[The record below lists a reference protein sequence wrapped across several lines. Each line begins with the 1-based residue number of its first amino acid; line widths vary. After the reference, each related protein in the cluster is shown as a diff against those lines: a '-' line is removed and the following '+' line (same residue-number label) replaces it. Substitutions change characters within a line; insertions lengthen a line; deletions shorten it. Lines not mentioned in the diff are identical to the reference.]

1 MLGLLQSVGVAGLV
15 GMAGCSG
22 DDGSE
27 TADETPTGG
36 DTPTETG
43 APTDE
48 TPTEGDTP
56 TETGAPTE
64 TDGPATPGGEAVF
77 AVFDMDPSGSS
88 VPNNTPGEVSVTV
101 VNNGDGSGTQ
111 SLALLVDGDEI
122 DTREVSL
129 EAGEE
134 TTVTFR
140 VDTAGLS
147 PGEYTLTAESSDDD
161 TGGTLT
167 VIERPNILFLFAED
181 WNWGTVWDDPALET
195 PALDQ
200 IASDGVAF
208 NQAYCSAPSCS
219 PSRSAVLSGQHF
231 WRTET
236 SALLWGNYPDDLVSY
251 PGVLA
256 EQSDYH
262 VGHGGK
268 GYGPDP
274 DLDESAAG
282 EPYEDENGDAEFG
295 RFLEER
301 EGDEPF
307 CFWEGTFPAHRD
319 FPGLDQT
326 DVDPPSVN
334 VPPYLPD
341 TEDIRKDIAK
351 YYAHVENIDD
361 RIAELKSTLE
371 DAGELENTM
380 FVVTGDHGF
389 AFPRAKTQLYDAGT
403 RVPFVVHWPAA
414 VDGGRESSEF
424 INFPDVGP
432 TFLEAAGV
440 EVPEAMT
447 GDSFLDA
454 LAAPASSS
462 RPDEVFLGMERHV
475 PGQEDGDCPEGYPT
489 RAIRT
494 DEYLYIH
501 NFDPD
506 NWPMGTPNYGDSCGP
521 QDRWLA
527 DADNG
532 FTKYVMY
539 ANRDRGDLEANE
551 RGDTYEDLYDL
562 TFGKRPAEE
571 LYVLAEDPHQ
581 MNNVASTNQDVVEE
595 LRGRL
600 MDELEATDD
609 PRVVEDDPPF
619 DDMSY
624 AGGYIEYPG
633 GDTIEEY
640 ELP

>member
-1 MLGLLQSVGVAGLV
+1 VAGLV
-15 GMAGCSG
+15 GVAGCSG
-22 DDGSE
+22 DGDTG
-27 TADETPTGG
+27 DETTTET

-43 APTDE
+43 VPTD
-48 TPTEGDTP
+48 
-56 TETGAPTE
+56 
-64 TDGPATPGGEAVF
+64 TDDPATAAPGGEAIF
-77 AVFDMDPSGSS
+77 AVFDMDPSESS
-88 VPNNTPGEVSVTV
+88 VPKNAPGEVSVTV
-101 VNNGDGSGTQ
+101 INNGDGGGTQ
-111 SLALLVDGDEI
+111 SLTLSLDGEEM
-122 DTREVSL
+122 DTQEVSL
-129 EAGEE
+129 KAGEE
-134 TTVTFR
+134 TAVTFR

-147 PGEYTLTAESSDDD
+147 LGEYALTAESSDDD
-161 TGGTLT
+161 TGGTLS

-181 WNWGTVWDDPALET
+181 WNWGTVWDDSALNT

-200 IASDGVAF
+200 MASDGVAF
-208 NQAYCSAPSCS
+208 DQAYCSAPSCS

-231 WRTET
+231 WRTGT
-236 SALLWGNYPDDLVSY
+236 SALLWGSYPDELVSY
-251 PGVLA
+251 PRVLA

-274 DLDESAAG
+274 DFDESAAG
-282 EPYEDENGDAEFG
+282 EPYEEGGDADFG

-319 FPGLDQT
+319 FPDET
-326 DVDPPSVN
+326 DIDPQNLN

-341 TEDIRKDIAK
+341 ADGVREDIAG
-351 YYAHVENIDD
+351 YYEHIKNIDD
-361 RIAELKSTLE
+361 RIAELRTTLKQ
-371 DAGELENTM
+371 AGELENTM

-389 AFPRAKTQLYDAGT
+389 AFPRGKTQLYDAGT

-414 VDGGRESSEF
+414 VDSGRESSEF

-440 EVPEAMT
+440 NVPDEMT
-447 GDSFLDA
+447 GDSFLDT

-462 RPDEVFLGMERHV
+462 RPKEVFLGIERHA
-475 PGQEDGDCPEGYPT
+475 PGQEEGDCLEGYPA

-494 DEYLYIH
+494 DEYLYIR

-506 NWPMGTPNYGDSCGP
+506 NWPMGTPNYGNSCGE

-527 DADNG
+527 NADNG
-532 FTKYVMY
+532 PTKFLMY
-539 ANRDRGDLEANE
+539 ANRNRDDLRANE
-551 RGDTYEDLYDL
+551 QGDTYKDLYDL
-562 TFGKRPAEE
+562 SFGKRPQDE
-571 LYVLAEDPHQ
+571 LYVLEDDQHQ
-581 MNNVASTNQDVVEE
+581 MNNVASGNQDVVEE

-609 PRVVEDDPPF
+609 PRVVEDNPPF
-619 DDMSY
+619 DEMSY

-633 GDTIEEY
+633 DGVIGQY
-640 ELP
+640 EL